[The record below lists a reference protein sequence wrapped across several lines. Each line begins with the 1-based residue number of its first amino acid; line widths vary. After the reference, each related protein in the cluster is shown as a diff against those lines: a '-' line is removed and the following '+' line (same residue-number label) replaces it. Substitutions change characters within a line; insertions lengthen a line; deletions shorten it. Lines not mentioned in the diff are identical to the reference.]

1 MTVEESFPMK
11 RELKGENAGTVRPS
25 YAVEESFPMK
35 RELKGAKPNR
45 DTAQPGEMKVFIR
58 GRKEEGYA

>member
-1 MTVEESFPMK
+1 MLLQFHHNYP
-11 RELKGENAGTVRPS
+11 L
-25 YAVEESFPMK
+25 VEESFPMK

-58 GRKEEGYA
+58 GRKEEGSA

>member
-1 MTVEESFPMK
+1 MK
-11 RELKGENAGTVRPS
+11 RELKGCFSLSFRDAACR
-25 YAVEESFPMK
+25 EESFPMK

>member
-1 MTVEESFPMK
+1 
-11 RELKGENAGTVRPS
+11 
-25 YAVEESFPMK
+25 MK